1 MPDHVLLVG
10 MMGSGKTTTGRLLA
24 SRLGR
29 VFHDSDEEIIA
40 RTKMTVPAI
49 FAARGEAA
57 FRAEEHAVLA
67 SAAASGPPAVIAV
80 AGGAVLDPDSRRRI
94 RRAGLVIWLRAAP
107 HVLATRVGAG
117 LGRPL
122 LEQEPR
128 QALRLLEARRR
139 PVYLAVADEVLDVDW
154 VAPAVVARRAE
165 QLVRT
170 WLELRRKE
178 ATA

>member
-57 FRAEEHAVLA
+57 FRAEERAVLA
-67 SAAASGPPAVIAV
+67 AAAASGPPAVIAV

-107 HVLATRVGAG
+107 HVLARRVGAG

-122 LEQEPR
+122 LDEEPHR
-128 QALRLLEARRR
+128 ALRLLEARRR
-139 PVYLAVADEVLDVDW
+139 PVYGAVADEVLDVDW

-165 QLVRT
+165 HLART
-170 WLELRRKE
+170 WLELARQE